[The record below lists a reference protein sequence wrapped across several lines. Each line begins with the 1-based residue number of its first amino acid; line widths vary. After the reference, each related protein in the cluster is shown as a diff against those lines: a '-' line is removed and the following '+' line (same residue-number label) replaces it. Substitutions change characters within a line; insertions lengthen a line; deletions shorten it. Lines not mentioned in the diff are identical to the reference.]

1 MEVGLPA
8 TSDLPGPWL
17 QPGFSPFHQL
27 AWITP
32 DIERSVEQFRTSY
45 NVPSFHVFDTE
56 FNATVGGETGIMS
69 LRLALVY
76 VDDIQLELIQPL
88 STGVS
93 RIYTDVLPRDG
104 SHRNVFHHVCV
115 KVNGSTLDDWDAHIA
130 SLPPERPVYY
140 TGEVGPTMRFAY
152 TDERELCGMYVEH
165 VWFMP
170 EAEAAINADI
180 PRYYS
185 KRNAPA

>member
-1 MEVGLPA
+1 MEVGLPV

-27 AWITP
+27 AWVTP

-45 NVPSFHVFDTE
+45 NVPSFYVFDSE
-56 FNATVGGETGIMS
+56 FEATVGGEVGTMS
-69 LRLALVY
+69 LRLALAY
-76 VDDIQLELIQPL
+76 VDDVQLELIQPL

-104 SHRNVFHHVCV
+104 SHRNVFHHVCI
-115 KVNGSTLDDWDAHIA
+115 KVNGTEADWDAHIA

-140 TGEVGPTMRFAY
+140 VGDVGPNLHFCY
-152 TDERELCGMYVEH
+152 TDERDLCGMYVEH
-165 VWFMP
+165 VWFAP
-170 EAEAAINADI
+170 EAEAAINSQI

-185 KRNAPA
+185 RRNAPA